1 MKHSPP
7 ILTSKILNQARLFQG
22 LDKETLDHLLKSA
35 KYRYFD
41 RETEILRQ
49 GELAEGIFMILKGR
63 VSVSIIQ
70 TNGSQSNLICA
81 GQCDVLGDLECVTA
95 RPCLANAVA
104 ETGCSLAMWPS
115 SVVAHF
121 LDYPQIARNLIALS
135 YDRMAIVNQVRTL
148 EHKANVDQK
157 IYACLLRMAT
167 PDQEI
172 KHSQSYVAEA
182 VGCSRQTVNR
192 VLGKLRDCGIV
203 TLGKSVIT
211 IVSLEDLRAQIH
223 DPE

>member
-1 MKHSPP
+1 MQS
-7 ILTSKILNQARLFQG
+7 ARYVYC
-22 LDKETLDHLLKSA
+22 DC
-35 KYRYFD
+35 
-41 RETEILRQ
+41 ETEILRQ
-49 GELAEGIFMILKGR
+49 GELAEGIFMILKGS

-70 TNGSQSNLICA
+70 PNGNQSNLILA

-95 RPCLANAVA
+95 RPCLANAIA
-104 ETGCSLAMWPS
+104 EPGCALAMWPA
-115 SVVAHF
+115 SVVASF
-121 LDYPQIARNLIALS
+121 LDAPQIARNLIALS

-167 PDQEI
+167 PDHEI

-192 VLGKLRDCGIV
+192 VLGKLRDRGIV

-211 IVSLEDLRAQIH
+211 IVSIDELRAQM
-223 DPE
+223 EE